1 MFKIQTLNAI
11 DPKGLS
17 LLPLGDY
24 EIASEIPNPD
34 AIVLRS
40 HKMHD
45 MELPPSLKAIAR
57 AGAGVN
63 NIPID
68 RCTEKGIV
76 VFNTPGANANG
87 VKEMVIAGLMLASR
101 DIIDGAMWVRSLNG
115 KGSKIPGLVEK
126 GKKNFVGQEIKG
138 KTLAVIGLGA
148 IGVLVANAAKS
159 LGMNVIGYDPYISVE
174 QALKLSNRVDLV
186 KGIEVLLTQADYVT
200 LNIPLTPETEGYINK
215 DKLKMMKDNVRI
227 LNFARGG
234 LVDLKDLKAAITS
247 GKVAKYITDF
257 PNEEI
262 LKMDN
267 VIAIPHLAASTN
279 ESETNCAV
287 MAVSQVKDF
296 LENGNI
302 ANSVNFPAAIMDRH
316 EGCRILIANKNVP
329 NMVSQI
335 SSILATEGIN
345 IDSMLNRKYNGNAYN
360 IIDITRKTID
370 QSIINKLKDIDGVSM
385 VRLLPAK

>member
-1 MFKIQTLNAI
+1 MFKIQTLDVI
-11 DPKGLS
+11 DPEGLS
-17 LLPLGDY
+17 LLPLGRY
-24 EIASEIPNPD
+24 EIASEILNPD

-45 MELPPSLKAIAR
+45 MELPASLKAVAR

-68 RCTEKGIV
+68 KCTEKGIV

-87 VKEMVIAGLMLASR
+87 VKELVIAGLILASR
-101 DIIDGAMWVRSLNG
+101 DIIDGAIWAKSLNG
-115 KGSKIPGLVEK
+115 KGSKIPALVEK

-174 QALKLSNRVDLV
+174 QALKLSNRVNWV

-200 LNIPLTPETEGYINK
+200 LNIPLTSETEEYINK
-215 DKLKMMKDNVRI
+215 DKLKMMKNNVRI

-234 LVDLKDLKAAITS
+234 LVNLKDLKDAIAS

-257 PNEEI
+257 PDEEI

-267 VIAIPHLAASTN
+267 VIAITHLAASTK
-279 ESETNCAV
+279 ESETKCAV
-287 MAVSQVKDF
+287 MAVSQLKDF

-302 ANSVNFPAAIMDRH
+302 TNSVNFPAAKMERH
-316 EGCRILIANKNVP
+316 EGCRILIANKNIP

-335 SSILATEGIN
+335 TSILAFEGIN

-370 QSIINKLKDIDGVSM
+370 KSVIRKLNEIDGVSM
-385 VRLLPAK
+385 VRVIEK

>member
-24 EIASEIPNPD
+24 EIASEIINPD

-40 HKMHD
+40 HKMHG
-45 MELPPSLKAIAR
+45 MELPSSLKAVAR

-63 NIPID
+63 NIPIEK
-68 RCTEKGIV
+68 CTEKGIV

-101 DIIDGAMWVRSLNG
+101 DIIDGAIWVKSLDG
-115 KGSKIPGLVEK
+115 KGSKIPAMVEK

-200 LNIPLTPETEGYINK
+200 LNIPLTDETKGYINK

-234 LVDLKDLKAAITS
+234 LVDLNDLKDAIAS

-257 PNEEI
+257 PNEEV
-262 LKMDN
+262 LKIDN
-267 VIAIPHLAASTN
+267 VIAIPHLAASTQ
-279 ESETNCAV
+279 ESETNCAM

-302 ANSVNFPAAIMDRH
+302 TNSVNFPTAIMERH

-329 NMVSQI
+329 KMVSQI
-335 SSILATEGIN
+335 SNILAAEGIN
-345 IDSMLNRKYNGNAYN
+345 IDSMLNRKYNGIAYN
-360 IIDITRKTID
+360 IIDITRKTLD
-370 QSIINKLKDIDGVSM
+370 PSIATKLKEIDGVSM
-385 VRLLPAK
+385 VRIIKAK

>member
-11 DPKGLS
+11 DPEGLS
-17 LLPLGDY
+17 LLSLGDY

-34 AIVLRS
+34 AIILRS
-40 HKMHD
+40 HKMHG
-45 MELPPSLKAIAR
+45 MELPPSLKAVAR

-68 RCTEKGIV
+68 KCTDKGIV

-101 DIIDGAMWVRSLNG
+101 DIIDGAIWVKSLIG
-115 KGSKIPGLVEK
+115 KGDKVPALIEK
-126 GKKNFVGQEIKG
+126 GKKNFVGQEIQG

-174 QALKLSNRVDLV
+174 QALKLSNRVDV
-186 KGIEVLLTQADYVT
+186 VRGIEVLLTQADYVT
-200 LNIPLTPETEGYINK
+200 LNIPLTPETKGYINK

-234 LVDLKDLKAAITS
+234 LVDLKDLNVAIAS

-257 PNEEI
+257 PDEEI

-267 VIAIPHLAASTN
+267 VIAIPHLAASTK

-287 MAVSQVKDF
+287 MAVNQVKDF

-302 ANSVNFPAAIMDRH
+302 TNSVNFPAAIMERH
-316 EGCRILIANKNVP
+316 EGCRILIANKNIP

-335 SSILATEGIN
+335 SSILASESIN

-360 IIDITRKTID
+360 IIDVTRKTID
-370 QSIINKLKDIDGVSM
+370 QSIVQKLKEIDGVSM
-385 VRLLPAK
+385 VRILPAK

>member
-1 MFKIQTLNAI
+1 MFKIRTLNAI
-11 DPKGLS
+11 DPEGLS
-17 LLPLGDY
+17 ILPLGHY

-34 AIVLRS
+34 AIILRS
-40 HKMHD
+40 HKMHG
-45 MELPPSLKAIAR
+45 MELPPSLKAVAR

-68 RCTEKGIV
+68 KCTERGIV

-87 VKEMVIAGLMLASR
+87 VKELVIAGLMLASR
-101 DIIDGAMWVRSLNG
+101 DIIDGAIWVKSLIG
-115 KGSKIPGLVEK
+115 KGSKVPALIEK

-138 KTLAVIGLGA
+138 KKLAVIGLGA

-159 LGMNVIGYDPYISVE
+159 LGMDVVGYDPYISVD
-174 QALKLSNRVDLV
+174 QALKLSNKVNLV
-186 KGIEVLLTQADYVT
+186 KGVEVLLKDADYVT
-200 LNIPLTPETEGYINK
+200 LNIPLNPETEGYINR
-215 DKLKMMKDNVRI
+215 DKLNMMKDNVRI

-234 LVDLKDLKAAITS
+234 LVDLKDLKVAIAS

-267 VIAIPHLAASTN
+267 VIAIPHLAASTK

-287 MAVSQVKDF
+287 MAVKQVKDF

-302 ANSVNFPAAIMDRH
+302 SNSVNFPAAKMERH
-316 EGCRILIANKNVP
+316 EGCRILIANKNIP

-335 SSILATEGIN
+335 SSILASEKIN

-360 IIDITRKTID
+360 IIDITRKTLD
-370 QSIINKLKDIDGVSM
+370 KSIAEKLNEIDGVTM
-385 VRLLPAK
+385 VRVIPSE